1 MTQKIRSLDGGGFDL
16 TPTEPFFREYARSL
30 GLHERLHFYPGD
42 FVADALPPA
51 DVLAMGHI
59 LHDWNLEEKKT
70 LLAKA
75 YEAVH
80 DGGALIVFESIIDD
94 TDAKTRSACS

>member
-1 MTQKIRSLDGGGFDL
+1 M
-16 TPTEPFFREYARSL
+16 
-30 GLHERLHFYPGD
+30 
-42 FVADALPPA
+42 
-51 DVLAMGHI
+51 LAMGHI

>member
-1 MTQKIRSLDGGGFDL
+1 MSASRAPVPFEVYEAGVYLHGTKADL
-16 TPTEPFFREYARSL
+16 AV
-30 GLHERLHFYPGD
+30 GLPQ
-42 FVADALPPA
+42 A

>member
-1 MTQKIRSLDGGGFDL
+1 
-16 TPTEPFFREYARSL
+16 
-30 GLHERLHFYPGD
+30 
-42 FVADALPPA
+42 
-51 DVLAMGHI
+51 MGHI

-80 DGGALIVFESIIDD
+80 DDGGALIVFESIIYD
-94 TDAKTRSACS
+94 TDAKTRSACA